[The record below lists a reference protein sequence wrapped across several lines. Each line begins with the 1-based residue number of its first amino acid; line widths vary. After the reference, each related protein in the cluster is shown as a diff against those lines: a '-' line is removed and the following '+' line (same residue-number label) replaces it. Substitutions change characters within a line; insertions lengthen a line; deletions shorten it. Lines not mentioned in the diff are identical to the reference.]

1 MPCALIVDDHDVFRA
16 SARALLESEGFTVAE
31 AATAETGIDAA
42 VRLRPDMVLLDI
54 QLPDHD
60 GFHAATLL
68 ARLEQPPVVILTS
81 SRDPSD
87 YGSLIA
93 DSTATGFIPKSELS
107 GETIRALL
115 RTTSS

>member
-16 SARALLESEGFTVAE
+16 SASALLESEGFTVAE

-42 VRLRPDMVLLDI
+42 VRLRPDVVLLDI

-87 YGSLIA
+87 YGYLIA
-93 DSTATGFIPKSELS
+93 DSTAAGFIPKSEVS
-107 GETIRALL
+107 GETIWALL

>member
-16 SARALLESEGFTVAE
+16 SARALLESEGFTVSE
-31 AATAETGIDAA
+31 AATAENGIDAA
-42 VRLRPDMVLLDI
+42 VRLRPDVVLLDI
-54 QLPDHD
+54 QLPDKD
-60 GFHAATLL
+60 GFHAAALL

-107 GETIRALL
+107 SETIRALL